1 MRDCASRHAQF
12 NKETDPMS
20 DKNLAE
26 AVITSARKTLTDGLH
41 KIEHCVGQLTDEQV
55 WSRPPECKDPEMNS
69 IANLLL
75 HLSGNIRQW
84 LVAGVGGAK
93 DIRNRPLE
101 FSDRS
106 NRPKSEVLLQLQSTI
121 KEADAALATTLSPGE
136 RGQGEGKP
144 DKESGIRS
152 QESGTKTP
160 ASPAHP
166 FTPSPAHPTPL
177 TAARRIQG
185 YDTNVIAAIFKCIT
199 HFHGHVQEIIHMTRR
214 LLGDRYRF
222 DFVPKGPEQTS
233 ASSENR

>member
-1 MRDCASRHAQF
+1 MPESQ
-12 NKETDPMS
+12 
-20 DKNLAE
+20 LAE

-41 KIEHCVGQLTDEQV
+41 KIEHCVGQLTDDQF
-55 WSRPPECKDPEMNS
+55 WWRPAECKNPEMNS

-84 LVAGVGGAK
+84 LVAGVDGAK

-121 KEADAALATTLSPGE
+121 KEADAALASCLPLPPGE
-136 RGQGEGKP
+136 GRGEG
-144 DKESGIRS
+144 
-152 QESGTKTP
+152 
-160 ASPAHP
+160 AVA
-166 FTPSPAHPTPL
+166 AL
-177 TAARRIQG
+177 TTARRIQG
-185 YDTNVIAAIFKCIT
+185 YDTNIVAAIFKCLS

-233 ASSENR
+233 AKA